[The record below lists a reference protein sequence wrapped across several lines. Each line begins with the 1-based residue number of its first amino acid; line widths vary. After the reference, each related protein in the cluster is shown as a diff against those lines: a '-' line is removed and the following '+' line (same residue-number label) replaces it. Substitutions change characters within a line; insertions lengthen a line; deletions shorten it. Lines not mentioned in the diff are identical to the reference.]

1 MRPIV
6 TFEGHIYRKD
16 EIEVVFSSLGKFLL
30 DCFKDSYCTS
40 IHRQDHHIAH
50 LVNVQNEYSAEKFTF
65 FCVSQEKHKQCK
77 FIEHLPK
84 LSCKAQ

>member
-6 TFEGHIYRKD
+6 AFEGHIYRKD

-30 DCFKDSYCTS
+30 DCFKDSYRTS
-40 IHRQDHHIAH
+40 IPRQDHDIAH

-65 FCVSQEKHKQCK
+65 FFLVSG
-77 FIEHLPK
+77 
-84 LSCKAQ
+84 KA